1 MTGVQT
7 CALPISH
14 AIGSFYTETF
24 DAGFADT
31 PDHES
36 MNIIGS
42 YSVTGEKWQ
51 TFEALVEVDKAAD
64 YHLGIRHSTLTT
76 MRDEL
81 HIDNLQLLPF
91 ISTAAPASVDNLS
104 VTLLPDNP
112 LKGSLA
118 FTAPV
123 KAINGQPITEITKIE
138 VMRGATILAEITDA
152 TPGKQFSMEVD
163 VPQGV
168 QEFNVICH
176 NGNGRGHDS
185 RLSSFGGIDIPQ
197 GVGNVWFEW
206 DQADDAKA
214 TIHWEG
220 APAQGVHG
228 IDINPSDLTYDIL
241 APMWGGP

>member
-1 MTGVQT
+1 MTFD
-7 CALPISH
+7 AH

-176 NGNGRGHDS
+176 NWNGRGHDLAFIVWRHRHPARCGQRMVRMGS
-185 RLSSFGGIDIPQ
+185 GRRCQ
-197 GVGNVWFEW
+197 GNHPLGRGTRTRCPWHRH
-206 DQADDAKA
+206 Q
-214 TIHWEG
+214 
-220 APAQGVHG
+220 P
-228 IDINPSDLTYDIL
+228 L
-241 APMWGGP
+241 